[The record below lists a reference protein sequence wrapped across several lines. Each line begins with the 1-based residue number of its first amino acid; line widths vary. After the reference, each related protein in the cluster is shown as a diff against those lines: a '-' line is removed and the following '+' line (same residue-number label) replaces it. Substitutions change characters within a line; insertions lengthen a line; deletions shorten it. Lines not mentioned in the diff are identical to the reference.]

1 MKTPS
6 GPSMSDIPEDLT
18 SVGTHHGNQP
28 PTETGQ
34 EVRSP
39 EGPDP
44 SRTPSEPSPAL
55 FQVVRNSEEDWI
67 QIRVH
72 SPRAQVQ
79 APDNG
84 SEEVGQYR
92 TVSALRTA
100 LETLSIGGQTA
111 VFEDAEAEQVFTDSD
126 VSPDHSWIGQPQYE
140 RITFVANDDA
150 ASAYLDR
157 IDRPS
162 SQS

>member
-1 MKTPS
+1 
-6 GPSMSDIPEDLT
+6 MSDIPEDLT
-18 SVGTHHGNQP
+18 SVGTHHGNEP

-39 EGPDP
+39 EGPEP
-44 SRTPSEPSPAL
+44 SRVSSEPSPAL
-55 FQVVRNSEEDWI
+55 FQLVRDSDEDWT

-72 SPRAQVQ
+72 SPRAEVQ
-79 APDNG
+79 APDDG

-100 LETLSIGGQTA
+100 LENLAIDGHTA
-111 VFEDAEAEQVFTDSD
+111 VFEDAKAEQVFTDSD
-126 VSPDHSWIGQPQYE
+126 VTADHPWIGQPQYE
-140 RITFVANDDA
+140 TITFVADDDA

-157 IDRPS
+157 IDRPP